1 MTPILILRFHF
12 QIAVNCQSTVWKNT
26 LVWYWYWLVL
36 DGFGWFGIGWF
47 GIGWFGIGWFGLVL
61 VGLVFIVCIG
71 WFDVGG
77 LVLLYLLVL
86 ICE

>member
-12 QIAVNCQSTVWKNT
+12 QIAGNCQSTVWKNT
-26 LVWYWYWLVL
+26 LVWYWYWLGLDGLVLVGLVL
-36 DGFGWFGIGWF
+36 DGLVLD
-47 GIGWFGIGWFGLVL
+47 GLVL

>member
-1 MTPILILRFHF
+1 M
-12 QIAVNCQSTVWKNT
+12 
-26 LVWYWYWLVL
+26 VL
-36 DGFGWFGIGWF
+36 DGLVLV
-47 GIGWFGIGWFGLVL
+47 GLVLVGMVL